1 MEPLG
6 DIVGN
11 TDVSS
16 VHNED
21 STSYN
26 ENITEKDDI
35 ISTDGSMDDIPDY
48 YIFKIYLFFIAW
60 ETFDLANEQFDIR
73 PIGDSKKANTYT
85 QSLTRKKERD
95 SKYKEINPDTST
107 VHEFSTDQRISIEQL
122 NAQK

>member
-60 ETFDLANEQFDIR
+60 ETFDLANEQYWFQLHTI
-73 PIGDSKKANTYT
+73 YWL
-85 QSLTRKKERD
+85 QEQRD
-95 SKYKEINPDTST
+95 PLFLI
-107 VHEFSTDQRISIEQL
+107 V
-122 NAQK
+122 